1 MNNFFY
7 YIIFIAVL
15 VSCSEGDV
23 IENDISNFTAP
34 LENCSNQNEDTFVFF
49 KIDPQINQSLSLSF
63 TSSTFELNTVPESLT
78 HTVELNKTTNI
89 LIYRQFNTQ
98 VDGTAYFCSSIPPS
112 GITVTQELKSSNGNA
127 EIKYVVK
134 SDTATET
141 IYTRTITLTDITL
154 EGAGI
159 AIRQELLQLGEDEI
173 TVLK

>member
-1 MNNFFY
+1 M
-7 YIIFIAVL
+7 
-15 VSCSEGDV
+15 VSCSEGDI

-34 LENCSNQNEDTFVFF
+34 LENCSNQNENTFVFF
-49 KIDPQINQSLSLSF
+49 KVDSQINQSLSLSF
-63 TSSTFELNTVPESLT
+63 TSTTFELNTAPENLT
-78 HTVELNKTTNI
+78 QTIALNSTTNI
-89 LIYRQFNTQ
+89 LVHRQFNTQ
-98 VDGTAYFCSSIPPS
+98 INGAVYFCSSVPPS

-127 EIKYVVK
+127 VIKYVVK

-159 AIRQELLQLGEDEI
+159 SIRQELLELGEDEV

>member
-34 LENCSNQNEDTFVFF
+34 LENCSNQNESTFVFF
-49 KIDPQINQSLSLSF
+49 KIDSQINQSLSLSF
-63 TSSTFELNTVPESLT
+63 TSTTFELNTAPEGLT
-78 HTVELNKTTNI
+78 QTIELNNTTNT
-89 LIYRQFNTQ
+89 LVYRQFNAQ
-98 VDGTAYFCSSIPPS
+98 IDGSAYFCSSVPPS
-112 GITVTQELKSSNGNA
+112 GITITQELKSSNGNA
-127 EIKYVVK
+127 VIKYVVK
-134 SDTATET
+134 SDTATE
-141 IYTRTITLTDITL
+141 IVYTRTITLTDITL

-159 AIRQELLQLGEDEI
+159 SIRQELLELGEDEI

>member
-15 VSCSEGDV
+15 VSCSEGDI
-23 IENDISNFTAP
+23 IENDISNFTAQ
-34 LENCSNQNEDTFVFF
+34 LENCSNQNENTFVFF
-49 KIDPQINQSLSLSF
+49 KIDSQINQSLSLSF
-63 TSSTFELNTVPESLT
+63 TSTTFDLNTAPENLT
-78 HTVELNKTTNI
+78 QTIVLNSTTNV
-89 LIYRQFNTQ
+89 LISRQFSAQ
-98 VDGTAYFCSSIPPS
+98 IDGTAYFCSSVPPS

-127 EIKYVVK
+127 VIKYVVK

-141 IYTRTITLTDITL
+141 IYTRTITLTNITL

-159 AIRQELLQLGEDEI
+159 SIRQELLELGEDEI